1 MSEVLS
7 GLEGVVGLVDDV
19 LIYGK
24 TQEEH
29 DQRLHPV
36 PKRIE
41 EANLTLN
48 RQKCEFSVN
57 RVKFLGQVIDHSGV
71 HPDPEKVQAIQ
82 EMKPPEDVSG
92 VRRFLGIVNQMS
104 KFIPNSAE
112 VTQPLRELLIRDNL
126 WTWGEPQKVA
136 FQSIKNLFPT
146 APILALFDPALKTIV
161 SADASSYGLG
171 AVLLQKQR
179 DGSTNPIAFVSRS
192 MTSAETR
199 YAQIEKEALAFTWAC
214 ERLSDYLVGLS
225 FHIEMDHKPLVP
237 LFSSKNLDDLPLRV
251 QRFRLRMMRFNF
263 TISHVL
269 GKQLIIADTL
279 SRAPVSMPKESDIGL
294 TEEANAFTH
303 LRATTRRNQTPTRA
317 R

>member
-1 MSEVLS
+1 MPAVEQILAQIAGAKVFTKLDANSGFWQIPLSAESALLTTFITPFGHYCFHLLPFGISSAPEHFQRRMSEVLS
-7 GLEGVVGLVDDV
+7 DLEGVVGLVDDV
-19 LIYGK
+19 LIYSK

-36 PKRIE
+36 LKRIE

-104 KFIPNSAE
+104 KFIPNSLE

-136 FQSIKNLFPT
+136 FQAIKNLLTT
-146 APILALFDPALKTIV
+146 APILIQRWKP
-161 SADASSYGLG
+161 SSQQTHQVTAWEQSCYRNSGM
-171 AVLLQKQR
+171 AV
-179 DGSTNPIAFVSRS
+179 PI
-192 MTSAETR
+192 
-199 YAQIEKEALAFTWAC
+199 
-214 ERLSDYLVGLS
+214 
-225 FHIEMDHKPLVP
+225 
-237 LFSSKNLDDLPLRV
+237 
-251 QRFRLRMMRFNF
+251 
-263 TISHVL
+263 
-269 GKQLIIADTL
+269 QL
-279 SRAPVSMPKESDIGL
+279 
-294 TEEANAFTH
+294 H
-303 LRATTRRNQTPTRA
+303 LYPGQ
-317 R
+317 